1 MNNHVGVYVVVAS
14 LLAVTLPTS
23 DQQAHAQEYPSRE
36 IKLLCGFAAGSGAD
50 ITYRFLA
57 EKLRPLVG
65 KPVIVENRPGVQGYL
80 AAGELAK
87 SRPDGHTIMLA
98 GGSGLAAVP
107 YIFKNPPVD
116 PLRDFEYV
124 GSLLKQGW
132 YLSVDAHGPIKSIPE
147 LTTFLKS
154 KGAAASYA
162 TSTNIGTVFAEL
174 YKEAAGVQ
182 PLQVNYKTVG
192 DSLND
197 LASGHVDMAMTDP
210 PFTIGNVSNGKLR
223 ALAVSTGQRVSAT
236 PDVPAMAEFGYD
248 IDFSIWW
255 SIQVAAGTPRPISDR
270 IGKWFA
276 TVLQLEDTKKFFAS
290 IGSEA
295 LILSPDETR
304 ARIVKDS
311 ELWRDYLLRAKIEP
325 M

>member
-1 MNNHVGVYVVVAS
+1 VRSRTKMHVI
-14 LLAVTLPTS
+14 LAVLLSAAFLTNQP
-23 DQQAHAQEYPSRE
+23 AGAQEFPSRE
-36 IKLLCGFAAGSGAD
+36 IRLLCGFAAGSGAD

-65 KPVIVENRPGVQGYL
+65 KPVIVENKPGVQGYL
-80 AAGELAK
+80 AASELAK
-87 SRPDGHTIMLA
+87 SKPDGHTIMLA

-116 PLRDFEYV
+116 PSRDFDYV

-132 YLSVDAHGPIKSIPE
+132 YLSVDAKSPIKSISE
-147 LTTFLKS
+147 LTALLKA

-182 PLQVNYKTVG
+182 PVQVNYKTVG
-192 DSLND
+192 DALND

-210 PFTIGNVSNGKLR
+210 PFTIGSVRNGKLR
-223 ALAVSTGQRVSAT
+223 ALAVSTGQRVAAT
-236 PDVPAMAEFGYD
+236 PDVPAMAELGYK

-255 SIQVAAGTPRPISDR
+255 SIQVAAGTPKPIRDQ
-270 IGKWFA
+270 IGKWFE
-276 TVLQLEDTKKFFAS
+276 TVLQMEDTKNFFSS
-290 IGSEA
+290 IGSEVF
-295 LILSPDETR
+295 ISSPEETR
-304 ARIVKDS
+304 ALIAKDS
-311 ELWRDYLLRAKIEP
+311 ELWRDYLRRAKIEP